1 MTFQLQVFLAA
12 VGQTGHGPLFWEYT
26 QLRGCQEALVSI
38 LGSADSF
45 VQDGPRDRARG
56 DAAGHSHASA

>member
-1 MTFQLQVFLAA
+1 MNDLARRLPRSGASQVFLAA
-12 VGQTGHGPLFWEYT
+12 LGLTGGGPLFWEYT

-45 VQDGPRDRARG
+45 VRRSWIAEE
-56 DAAGHSHASA
+56 